1 MAGRRN
7 PNVYIGGRIHRK
19 RLAGMGMGSILMN
32 KGGAGAGSSYSD
44 VDDYVAATGRTI
56 SAGSGLGTKLS
67 KLVVKPLTKK
77 PHNIRFE
84 M

>member
-1 MAGRRN
+1 MTGRRN

-19 RLAGMGMGSILMN
+19 RLAGCGMGSVLMN
-32 KGGAGAGSSYSD
+32 KGGAGGGSSYSS
-44 VDDYVAATGRTI
+44 VDNFEATTGLNVKG
-56 SAGSGLGTKLS
+56 AGLGEKLS
-67 KLVVKPLTKK
+67 KLMVKPLTKK

>member
-1 MAGRRN
+1 MTGRKN

-19 RLAGMGMGSILMN
+19 RLAGSGMGSVLMN
-32 KGGAGAGSSYSD
+32 KGGAGAGSSYSS
-44 VDDYVAATGRTI
+44 VNDYEATTGLNVKG
-56 SAGSGLGTKLS
+56 AGLGEKLS
-67 KLVVKPLTKK
+67 KLMVKPLNKK